1 MRSSTLALLGSAA
14 LTQADWWDGA
24 PNCAHSCLSSYWS
37 SASPTAWP
45 SPGTYCT
52 ATQGPAVATCLSS
65 ACAADPTAVASYSSL
80 SSSLCAQWSSCA
92 TAGSTGVY
100 TYTVPA
106 FTGTGMGPHG
116 GGHGPPGSGAPHFS
130 DGTHTWTGG
139 VYTVTGCEWDGS
151 PWAGGPGGWGG
162 GGGEGHHGGPGYGP
176 WGQWGNAWSWTT
188 QTLPTVTATVTV
200 GSGGAAS
207 VITAPATVAVAVSG
221 DVSSTTTLGVFG
233 AAVTNTAG
241 GNDAAGSG
249 LGGDMAVKVVGV
261 ALGAVAVVVA
271 ML

>member
-1 MRSSTLALLGSAA
+1 M
-14 LTQADWWDGA
+14 
-24 PNCAHSCLSSYWS
+24 
-37 SASPTAWP
+37 
-45 SPGTYCT
+45 
-52 ATQGPAVATCLSS
+52 
-65 ACAADPTAVASYSSL
+65 ASYSSL

-106 FTGTGMGPHG
+106 FTGTGMGPHHG
-116 GGHGPPGSGAPHFS
+116 GDDHGH
-130 DGTHTWTGG
+130 GTHTWTGG

-162 GGGEGHHGGPGYGP
+162 GGGPHGGGPGYGP

-188 QTLPTVTATVTV
+188 RTLPTVTATVTV
-200 GSGGAAS
+200 GSGVAS

-233 AAVTNTAG
+233 AAVTNPAG

-249 LGGDMAVKVVGV
+249 LREDAAVKVVGV